1 MSNEKGQEAAWNWI
15 CDEWGWLE
23 KTVGGDMEFPTYVTV
38 ISKVFKTKKRLE
50 EFKRFFEPKLDNPG
64 LAREIKMDTEVI
76 QSRIDLIETQ
86 KAGLNT
92 AIEKEIGR
100 LR

>member
-1 MSNEKGQEAAWNWI
+1 M
-15 CDEWGWLE
+15 
-23 KTVGGDMEFPTYVTV
+23 
-38 ISKVFKTKKRLE
+38 
-50 EFKRFFEPKLDNPG
+50 G